1 MTLKELIAKLQEAID
16 SGVPEDVEV
25 KRIGPLLAMDVV
37 VLPVSDTEVQIVPVR
52 SPEMAIDLNAK
63 AAKAKEAKLKGKV

>member
-52 SPEMAIDLNAK
+52 SPEMAIALNAK